1 MGRQENEMK
10 RKKHTSTEDEAQIDM
25 TPMLDIVFI
34 MLIFFI
40 VTTSFVKEKGLDV
53 NRPEDNQ
60 AKNDKPSKALSIRIE
75 EDGTIMMGG
84 REVDV
89 RRVVANTQTYL
100 AENNTATAAIQA
112 DEEAEHGV
120 VVEVMN
126 QVKVA
131 GISKVSVLVK
141 KG

>member
-1 MGRQENEMK
+1 MK
-10 RKKHTSTEDEAQIDM
+10 RKKHTSAEDEAQIDM

-60 AKNDKPSKALSIRIE
+60 AKNDKPSKALSIRIDA
-75 EDGTIMMGG
+75 DGTIMMGG
-84 REVDV
+84 REVDI
-89 RRVVANTQTYL
+89 RRVVANAQTYL
-100 AENNTATAAIQA
+100 AENNTDSAAIQA
-112 DEEAEHGV
+112 HEDSEHGT

-126 QVKVA
+126 QVKIA
-131 GISKVSVLVK
+131 GIDKVSVFY
-141 KG
+141 

>member
-1 MGRQENEMK
+1 MK
-10 RKKHTSTEDEAQIDM
+10 RKKHTSAGDEAEIDM

-53 NRPEDNQ
+53 NRPKDNNESNQ
-60 AKNDKPSKALSIRIE
+60 PSKALSIQIDELGVIR
-75 EDGTIMMGG
+75 MNG

-89 RRVVANTQTYL
+89 RRVVANIQTFL
-100 AENNTATAAIQA
+100 AENNTDVAAIQA
-112 DEEAEHGV
+112 HEDAEHGI

-126 QVKVA
+126 QAKIA
-131 GISKVSVLVK
+131 GINRVSV
-141 KG
+141 

>member
-1 MGRQENEMK
+1 MK
-10 RKKHTSTEDEAQIDM
+10 RKKHTSADDEAQIDM

-60 AKNDKPSKALSIRIE
+60 SNTDKPSSSLSIRIDE
-75 EDGTIMMGG
+75 NGTITMGG
-84 REVDV
+84 REVDI

-100 AENNTATAAIQA
+100 AENNTDTAAIQA
-112 DEEAEHGV
+112 HEDTEHGT

-131 GISKVSVLVK
+131 GIEKVSVLVK
-141 KG
+141 GS

>member
-1 MGRQENEMK
+1 MK
-10 RKKHTSTEDEAQIDM
+10 RKKHTSAEDEAQIDM

-60 AKNDKPSKALSIRIE
+60 AKNDKPSKALSIRIDE
-75 EDGTIMMGG
+75 NGTIMMGG

-100 AENNTATAAIQA
+100 AENNTDTAAIQA
-112 DEEAEHGV
+112 DEETEHGV

>member
-1 MGRQENEMK
+1 MK
-10 RKKHTSTEDEAQIDM
+10 RKKHTSAEDEAQIDM

-60 AKNDKPSKALSIRIE
+60 AKNDKPSKALSIRIA
-75 EDGTIMMGG
+75 EDGTITMGG

-89 RRVVANTQTYL
+89 RRVVANAQTYL
-100 AENNTATAAIQA
+100 AENNTDTAAIQA

-126 QVKVA
+126 QVKIA

>member
-1 MGRQENEMK
+1 MK
-10 RKKHTSTEDEAQIDM
+10 RKKHTSAEDEAQIDM

-60 AKNDKPSKALSIRIE
+60 AKNDQPSKALSIRI
-75 EDGTIMMGG
+75 DANGTIMMGG
-84 REVDV
+84 REVDI

-100 AENNTATAAIQA
+100 ANNNTDSAAIQA
-112 DEEAEHGV
+112 HEDSEHGT

-126 QVKVA
+126 QVKIA
-131 GISKVSVLVK
+131 GIQKVSVLVK
-141 KG
+141 KSS

>member
-1 MGRQENEMK
+1 MK
-10 RKKHTSTEDEAQIDM
+10 RKKHTSAEDEAQIDM

-60 AKNDKPSKALSIRIE
+60 AKNDKPSKALSIRIA
-75 EDGTIMMGG
+75 EDGTITMGG

-100 AENNTATAAIQA
+100 AENNTDTAAIQA

-126 QVKVA
+126 QVKIA